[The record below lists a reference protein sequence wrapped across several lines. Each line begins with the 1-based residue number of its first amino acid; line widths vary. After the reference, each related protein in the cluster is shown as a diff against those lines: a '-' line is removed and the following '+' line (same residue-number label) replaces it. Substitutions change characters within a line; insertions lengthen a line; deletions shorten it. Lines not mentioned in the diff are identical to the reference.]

1 MKLHIGSEIPEG
13 SDWVFEPK
21 YDGVRVLAFVERG
34 SVRLVTRNGRDKARQ
49 FPEVVEALRALATR
63 VRQSFVLDGEVV
75 ALARGK
81 AARFQALQTRIH
93 LDDAPSIAE
102 EVKRAPAALIVFDL
116 LVDGSDEL
124 LGEPWSTRR
133 ERLERLLRGGTST
146 QLQLSEFTTGNAPTM
161 LRRARAKGWEGVIA
175 KRKDSLYR
183 PGKRSHEWLKLKIEF
198 RQELVVGGWTEPR
211 RTRKYL
217 GALLLG
223 YYEGGRL
230 VFAGGVG
237 TGFDRDSLRDMYE
250 RLTRLE
256 RKTSPFADPPKT
268 REPVHWVR
276 PVVVVEVKFSEWTND
291 GKLRQPVFVGVRDD
305 KSAREVG
312 REPKSFQE
320 SRFGRSPTSGSTSVS
335 RQRHGGTTP

>member
-13 SDWVFEPK
+13 PDWVFEPK

-49 FPEVVEALRALATR
+49 FPEVVEALSGVASR
-63 VRQSFVLDGEVV
+63 VRRSFVLDGEIV
-75 ALARGK
+75 ALAHGK
-81 AARFQALQTRIH
+81 AARFQALQTRVH
-93 LDDAPSIAE
+93 LDDAPSIARE
-102 EVKRAPAALIVFDL
+102 SKRAPAALIVFDL
-116 LVDGSDEL
+116 LVDGSDDL

-133 ERLERLLRGGTST
+133 ERLERLLDDLTSA
-146 QLQLSEFTTGNAPTM
+146 QLRLSELTRGNASAM
-161 LRRARAKGWEGVIA
+161 LKRARAKGWEGIIA
-175 KRKDSLYR
+175 KREDSTYK
-183 PGKRSHEWLKLKIEF
+183 PGKRTHAWLKLKVEF

-223 YYEGGRL
+223 YYEGDRL
-230 VFAGGVG
+230 VYAGGVG

-256 RKTSPFADPPKT
+256 RKTSPFANPPKT
-268 REPVHWVR
+268 REPAHWVR
-276 PVVVVEVKFSEWTND
+276 PVVVVEVKFSEWTDD

-312 REPKSFQE
+312 REPASFQE
-320 SRFGRSPTSGSTSVS
+320 SGFGRRVE
-335 RQRHGGTTP
+335 

>member
-1 MKLHIGSEIPEG
+1 MKLHIGTEIPEG
-13 SDWVFEPK
+13 PDWVFEPK
-21 YDGVRVLAFVERG
+21 YDGVRVLAFVESG

-49 FPEVVEALRALATR
+49 FPEVVETLSALASR
-63 VRQSFVLDGEVV
+63 VRRSLVLDGEIV

-81 AARFQALQTRIH
+81 AARFQALQTRVH
-93 LDDAPSIAE
+93 LEDAKSLAKEAE
-102 EVKRAPAALIVFDL
+102 RTPAALIVFDL
-116 LVDGSDEL
+116 LVDGSDDL
-124 LGEPWSTRR
+124 LDEPWSTRR
-133 ERLERLLRGGTST
+133 ERLERLLGDHTSP
-146 QLQLSEFTTGNAPTM
+146 QLRLSEFTTGNAPAM
-161 LRRARAKGWEGVIA
+161 LRRAQAKGWEGIIA
-175 KRKDSLYR
+175 KRKGSLYR

-211 RTRKYL
+211 RTREYL

-223 YYEGGRL
+223 YYEGDRL

-291 GKLRQPVFVGVRDD
+291 GKLRQPVFVGIRDD

-312 REPKSFQE
+312 REPESFQE
-320 SRFGRSPTSGSTSVS
+320 SGFGRSPASGRKTNGSGRRVM
-335 RQRHGGTTP
+335 

>member
-1 MKLHIGSEIPEG
+1 MKLHIGTEIPEG
-13 SDWVFEPK
+13 PDWVFEPK

-34 SVRLVTRNGRDKARQ
+34 SVRLVTRNGKDKAKQ
-49 FPEVVEALRALATR
+49 FPEVVEALSALASR
-63 VRQSFVLDGEVV
+63 VGHSFVLDGEIV

-81 AARFQALQTRIH
+81 VARFQALQTRVH
-93 LDDAPSIAE
+93 LEDAKSLTREAE
-102 EVKRAPAALIVFDL
+102 RAPAALIVFDL
-116 LVDGSDEL
+116 LVDGSEVL
-124 LGEPWSTRR
+124 LDEPWSTRR

-161 LRRARAKGWEGVIA
+161 LRRAQAKGWEGVIA
-175 KRKDSLYR
+175 KRKDSAYR
-183 PGKRSHEWLKLKIEF
+183 PGKRTHEWLKLKIEF

-223 YYEGGRL
+223 YYEGDRL

-250 RLTRLE
+250 RLARLE
-256 RKTSPFADPPKT
+256 RKTSPFADPPRT
-268 REPVHWVR
+268 REPVHWVK
-276 PVVVVEVKFSEWTND
+276 PAVVVEVKFSEWTND

-305 KSAREVG
+305 KNAREVV
-312 REPKSFQE
+312 REPESFQE
-320 SRFGRSPTSGSTSVS
+320 SSFARSPARGSTSVS
-335 RQRHGGTTP
+335 RRRHSATRP

>member
-1 MKLHIGSEIPEG
+1 MKLRIGTEIPEG
-13 SDWVFEPK
+13 TDWVFEPK
-21 YDGVRVLAFVERG
+21 YDGVRVLAFVDSG
-34 SVRLVTRNGRDKARQ
+34 SVRLVTRNGKDKAKQ
-49 FPEVVEALRALATR
+49 FPEVVDALSALASR
-63 VRQSFVLDGEVV
+63 VRRSLVLDGEIV

-81 AARFQALQTRIH
+81 AARFQALQTRVH
-93 LDDAPSIAE
+93 LDDAHGIAKE
-102 EVKRAPAALIVFDL
+102 AERAPAALIVFDL
-116 LVDGSDEL
+116 LVDGTEDL

-133 ERLERLLRGGTST
+133 ERLERLLRDHTSS
-146 QLQLSEFTTGNAPTM
+146 QLRLSEFTTGNAPAM
-161 LRRARAKGWEGVIA
+161 LRRAQSKGWEGIIA
-175 KRKDSLYR
+175 KRKDSAYR

-223 YYEGGRL
+223 YYEGDRL

-256 RKTSPFADPPKT
+256 RKTSPFAEPPKT

-312 REPKSFQE
+312 REPESFQE
-320 SRFGRSPTSGSTSVS
+320 SGFGRRGE
-335 RQRHGGTTP
+335 

>member
-1 MKLHIGSEIPEG
+1 MKLHIGTEIPTGRE
-13 SDWVFEPK
+13 WVFEPK

-34 SVRLVTRNGRDKARQ
+34 SVRLVTRNGRDKAKQ
-49 FPEVVEALRALATR
+49 FPEVVEALRGVASR
-63 VRQSFVLDGEVV
+63 VRRGFVLDGEIV

-81 AARFQALQTRIH
+81 AARFQALQTRVH
-93 LDDAPSIAE
+93 LEDAKSLAKEAE
-102 EVKRAPAALIVFDL
+102 RAPAALVVFDL
-116 LVDGSDEL
+116 LVDGSDDL

-133 ERLERLLRGGTST
+133 ERLERLLDDLTSA
-146 QLQLSEFTTGNAPTM
+146 QLRLSELTRGNASAM
-161 LRRARAKGWEGVIA
+161 LKRARAKGWEGIIA
-175 KRKDSLYR
+175 KREDSRYK
-183 PGKRSHEWLKLKIEF
+183 PGKRTHAWLKLKVEF

-223 YYEGGRL
+223 YYEGDRL
-230 VFAGGVG
+230 VYAGGVG

-256 RKTSPFADPPKT
+256 RKTSPFANPPKT
-268 REPVHWVR
+268 REPAHWVR
-276 PVVVVEVKFSEWTND
+276 PVVVVEVKFSEWTDD

-312 REPKSFQE
+312 REPASFQE
-320 SRFGRSPTSGSTSVS
+320 SGFGRRVE
-335 RQRHGGTTP
+335 